1 MNYRNLAAKIGAV
14 FYVLWGIYHL
24 PAANSVYKL
33 AEGTSGMVQGRL
45 LQNAF
50 YILFFAISGIVIALG
65 FNWRNDRQ
73 GYWMNGILIA
83 FADIPFVLFVLLPGL
98 VPWWPGL
105 TGPLGWPVW
114 VGFVRGGQSRH
125 LSAEADRWR
134 HCAVVMRETAKIM
147 LAMSALGQKRTLRRV
162 QTMSAIPPKADIA
175 EDDWDVRF
183 VPIADSCTATN
194 NFPIRS

>member
-1 MNYRNLAAKIGAV
+1 M
-14 FYVLWGIYHL
+14 

-83 FADIPFVLFVLLPGL
+83 FADIPFVLFVLIPGL

-105 TGPLGWPVW
+105 TGPLLWIVAFGFTT
-114 VGFVRGGQSRH
+114 VGRFGLGS
-125 LSAEADRWR
+125 SAAAR
-134 HCAVVMRETAKIM
+134 AGI
-147 LAMSALGQKRTLRRV
+147 
-162 QTMSAIPPKADIA
+162 
-175 EDDWDVRF
+175 
-183 VPIADSCTATN
+183 
-194 NFPIRS
+194 